1 MLARLPSYLP
11 WDRIS
16 RDLYVSRLIKG
27 VNRYPIDASVRL
39 LFRLIICEN
48 YSTGI
53 RDIRAIVPI
62 SSSPYFSISSV
73 LSVFFSPHH
82 RAILYPTEKE
92 RERGT
97 NFTRATFS
105 RLGKLSR
112 VKSIPATY
120 SFMRSVWIS
129 FTPNGRYIRDVRLPC
144 ITISNSEF
152 SLGVTRRIKQGQYRR
167 DARIM
172 SIPQVLPRQ
181 SARAR
186 VSEFPLSSVKG
197 NGTERVIF
205 LFV

>member
-62 SSSPYFSISSV
+62 SSSPYFSISSI

-82 RAILYPTEKE
+82 RTILYPTERK
-92 RERGT
+92 RERGA
-97 NFTRATFS
+97 NFTRNVFTIGKIIARQIHPGNVFIYAVGMNIIYPERTIYSRCKAPVYYNFKFRVLTRCNATH
-105 RLGKLSR
+105 
-112 VKSIPATY
+112 
-120 SFMRSVWIS
+120 
-129 FTPNGRYIRDVRLPC
+129 
-144 ITISNSEF
+144 
-152 SLGVTRRIKQGQYRR
+152 
-167 DARIM
+167 
-172 SIPQVLPRQ
+172 
-181 SARAR
+181 
-186 VSEFPLSSVKG
+186 
-197 NGTERVIF
+197 
-205 LFV
+205 

>member
-82 RAILYPTEKE
+82 RAILYPTERK
-92 RERGT
+92 RERSELYAQRFHDWE
-97 NFTRATFS
+97 NYRASNPS
-105 RLGKLSR
+105 RQRIHLC
-112 VKSIPATY
+112 
-120 SFMRSVWIS
+120 
-129 FTPNGRYIRDVRLPC
+129 GRY
-144 ITISNSEF
+144 E
-152 SLGVTRRIKQGQYRR
+152 YH
-167 DARIM
+167 
-172 SIPQVLPRQ
+172 LPR
-181 SARAR
+181 
-186 VSEFPLSSVKG
+186 
-197 NGTERVIF
+197 TDDIF
-205 LFV
+205 AM